1 MQETYKNL
9 DFKLSLSEIF
19 LFFFFIFFK
28 THHVILF
35 RKHFYSIFYYV
46 NYIMGW
52 VKTINSYM
60 YVITFVF
67 KSSISSL
74 IFFFNFFYLKENKAE
89 FTLVAYVWE
98 NIRFLRFS
106 CSRLFQLT

>member
-1 MQETYKNL
+1 
-9 DFKLSLSEIF
+9 
-19 LFFFFIFFK
+19 
-28 THHVILF
+28 
-35 RKHFYSIFYYV
+35 
-46 NYIMGW
+46 
-52 VKTINSYM
+52 M

-74 IFFFNFFYLKENKAE
+74 IFFFYFFYLKENKAE